1 METTLTIRLATPA
14 DFAAV
19 DRLLADSYP
28 RLLARDYAPSV
39 LVTALP
45 IIARARPELVASGRY
60 FVAED
65 AGRIVGAG
73 GWSPGAPGDG
83 ALSGGTGHIRHVV
96 TDYRLQRCGIGRCLM
111 TAVMTDAADAGVTGL
126 ECLSTL
132 TARAFYENL
141 GFRATGA
148 INVALRPGIDFPAIR
163 MIRRIA

>member
-1 METTLTIRLATPA
+1 MDDLVLRHATRADLAE
-14 DFAAV
+14 V
-19 DRLLADSYP
+19 DALLANSYP
-28 RLLARDYAPSV
+28 RLLANDYAPSI

-73 GWSPGAPGDG
+73 GWSMGAPSDG
-83 ALSGGTGHIRHVV
+83 RQVSGTGHIRHVV
-96 TDYRLQRCGIGRCLM
+96 TDYRVQRRGIGRRLM
-111 TAVMTDAADAGVTGL
+111 GAVLGDVEDAGITVL

-132 TARAFYENL
+132 TARAFYESL
-141 GFRATGA
+141 GFQATGPV
-148 INVALRPGIDFPAIR
+148 NVALRPGIDFPAIH